1 VLLSAAATVRA
12 AFVRGVDSDR
22 VGVVVEA
29 AKSLSRQHP
38 RTRDLARAR
47 SKKGHIDTYISAFP
61 SCCNAF
67 LHAALNA
74 SSTLV
79 ASLADVSK
87 YGMLPFCWHHVRA
100 RFCETMRFD
109 SSMSIL
115 LPRTMKGKF
124 SGSRGEACAAA
135 YE

>member
-1 VLLSAAATVRA
+1 M
-12 AFVRGVDSDR
+12 
-22 VGVVVEA
+22 
-29 AKSLSRQHP
+29 
-38 RTRDLARAR
+38 
-47 SKKGHIDTYISAFP
+47 SAFP

-124 SGSRGEACAAA
+124 SGSRGEACAAGGR
-135 YE
+135 